1 MHNQPLADRLP
12 ILTTSDIL
20 MAISQKEPLMAV
32 QTLPRPFDAGHG
44 GAVYVP
50 VAIPEDIDPA
60 EVSSLVEAIQKA
72 MVVLT
77 HGRQGDVTTRADR
90 IAELASGLLEPSQE
104 LLEDRVHRMQTLH
117 QVFAT
122 GDWLTSDQLHALQ
135 ADPPKSKSQP
145 ASDWKRRGGGVGR
158 GGGGFLGVGGGG
170 GEYFARYQF
179 DAMYEP
185 LPVIRDV
192 LKEFGDVA
200 DAWVLAAWFHFP
212 NGWIVDPNGAP
223 VAPKDALD
231 RRDDL
236 IRAARRRNDS
246 YVA

>member
-1 MHNQPLADRLP
+1 
-12 ILTTSDIL
+12 
-20 MAISQKEPLMAV
+20 MAV

-77 HGRQGDVTTRADR
+77 HARQGDVTTRADR

-122 GDWLTSDQLHALQ
+122 GDWLTTDQLHALQ

-145 ASDWKRRGGGVGR
+145 ASDWKRRGRVFSVSR
-158 GGGGFLGVGGGG
+158 GGR
-170 GEYFARYQF
+170 EYFARYQF

-212 NGWIVDPNGAP
+212 NGWIVDPDGAP

>member
-60 EVSSLVEAIQKA
+60 EVSSFVEAIQKA

-77 HGRQGDVTTRADR
+77 HARQGDVTTRADR

-145 ASDWKRRGGGVGR
+145 ASDWKRRGRVCRALPVRRQVRAIARHSRCAEGIRRRRRRLGTGGV
-158 GGGGFLGVGGGG
+158 V
-170 GEYFARYQF
+170 
-179 DAMYEP
+179 P
-185 LPVIRDV
+185 
-192 LKEFGDVA
+192 
-200 DAWVLAAWFHFP
+200 FP
-212 NGWIVDPNGAP
+212 ER
-223 VAPKDALD
+223 LD
-231 RRDDL
+231 RRPEC
-236 IRAARRRNDS
+236 RARRAEGCPGPAPRPHS
-246 YVA
+246 PRPAPKPHP